1 MGMVFAALIFVS
13 AAFFVNAWG
22 VISLRQ
28 HRINMISGPLGKNR
42 KSGAALFLSNIKA
55 YILKTNNRFAGAGR
69 YAGIKEKLSRLNMD
83 AKYPAGE
90 FIFLEQVCAL
100 VSFAVLYAASMD
112 LFVSFVGGIAGF
124 FAPSFVINA
133 KLKKY
138 RENIL
143 RELPDAIDIIGANIE
158 GGLSL
163 QKAVE
168 RYARRNNGEFASK
181 LFIVVNET
189 GLGKSFGEA
198 MEKLDRDTDIPE
210 VSSFT
215 TAFIQAEKMG
225 GNVKQIIKAQAED
238 IRNKR
243 FLHLK
248 KKAHEAPVKLLFP
261 LIIFIFPV
269 IFMLLFAPIIIRL
282 LSGGF

>member
-1 MGMVFAALIFVS
+1 MGMLFAVMIFVS
-13 AAFFVNAWG
+13 AAFFAGAWG
-22 VISLRQ
+22 VISLKQ
-28 HRINMISGPLGKNR
+28 HRINMISGALGESKKR
-42 KSGAALFLSNIKA
+42 GAELFFYNIKA
-55 YILKTNNRFAGAGR
+55 YILKANSRFAGAGR
-69 YAGIKEKLSRLNMD
+69 YTGIKDKLSKLNMD
-83 AKYPAGE
+83 VKYSAGE
-90 FIFLEQVCAL
+90 FIFLEQTCAL
-100 VSFAVLYAASMD
+100 AFFAVLYAASMD
-112 LFVSFVGGIAGF
+112 MFISLAGGFAGF
-124 FAPSFVINA
+124 FAPSFMLNA
-133 KLKKY
+133 KLKKH
-138 RENIL
+138 RESIL

-163 QKAVE
+163 QKALE
-168 RYARRNNGEFASK
+168 RYARGNSGVFAEK

-210 VSSFT
+210 VSSFAA
-215 TAFIQAEKMG
+215 AFIQAEKMG

-243 FLHLK
+243 FLYLK